1 MAKKKKTDK
10 NDAHTELK
18 TLESKWLK
26 DHRVEEL
33 EPIQVKVLTAKVAAL
48 MDFIDQNEISVDVTS
63 WPLDGAEELVKF
75 EESIFKQG
83 ISNLQKIGVLNSSYK
98 FKKAEKVEVVA
109 AEKFSPD
116 YEGPLTYRCMK
127 PGGVMINDRD
137 EYICEDE
144 EHTFTEDAIADSQNL
159 QTAIAN
165 EWLVRVAKK
174 AEA

>member
-1 MAKKKKTDK
+1 MAKKKKSDK

-26 DHRVEEL
+26 DRRVEDL

-48 MDFIDQNEISVDVTS
+48 VEFIDQNELTVDVTS
-63 WPLDGAEELVKF
+63 WPLEGAEELVKF
-75 EESIFKQG
+75 EEGVFKQG
-83 ISNLQKIGVLNSSYK
+83 LTNLQKIGVLNSSYK
-98 FKKAEKVEVVA
+98 FKKIEKIEVVS

-116 YEGPLTYRCMK
+116 DDGPLTYRCMK

-137 EYICEDE
+137 EYIGEDE
-144 EHTFTEDAIADSQNL
+144 EHTFTEAAIAESQNL

-165 EWLVRVAKK
+165 EWLVRVAKRQ
-174 AEA
+174 EA

>member
-48 MDFIDQNEISVDVTS
+48 VDYIDQNELTVDVTS

-75 EESIFKQG
+75 EEGVFKQG
-83 ISNLQKIGVLNSSYK
+83 LSNLQKDWRL
-98 FKKAEKVEVVA
+98 E
-109 AEKFSPD
+109 
-116 YEGPLTYRCMK
+116 
-127 PGGVMINDRD
+127 
-137 EYICEDE
+137 
-144 EHTFTEDAIADSQNL
+144 QQL
-159 QTAIAN
+159 QVQ
-165 EWLVRVAKK
+165 ES
-174 AEA
+174 